1 MVNKAERSKEIKS
14 AVSMILNNKNIKV
27 SAWESEILEK
37 AREELFIKE
46 MLNPN
51 RIRKAFSE

>member
-14 AVSMILNNKNIKV
+14 AVTLILNNKNIKV

-46 MLNPN
+46 MLSPN

>member
-14 AVSMILNNKNIKV
+14 AVSMILNDKNIKV

-46 MLNPN
+46 MLSPN

>member
-1 MVNKAERSKEIKS
+1 MVNKAERRKEIKS

>member
-46 MLNPN
+46 MVNPD

>member
-1 MVNKAERSKEIKS
+1 MASSTERNKEIKT
-14 AVSMILNNKNIKV
+14 AVTLILNKKDIKV

-46 MLNPN
+46 MIHPE

>member
-1 MVNKAERSKEIKS
+1 MANKAERNKEIKS
-14 AVSMILNNKNIKV
+14 AVTLILNKKNIKV

-51 RIRKAFSE
+51 HIRKAFSE

>member
-14 AVSMILNNKNIKV
+14 AVTLILNNKNIKV

-37 AREELFIKE
+37 VREELFIKE

>member
-14 AVSMILNNKNIKV
+14 AVTLILNNKNIKV

>member
-14 AVSMILNNKNIKV
+14 AVTLILNKKNIKV

>member
-46 MLNPN
+46 MLSPN

>member
-14 AVSMILNNKNIKV
+14 AVSMILNDKNIKV

>member
-14 AVSMILNNKNIKV
+14 AVSMILNDKNIKV

-37 AREELFIKE
+37 ARC
-46 MLNPN
+46 
-51 RIRKAFSE
+51 